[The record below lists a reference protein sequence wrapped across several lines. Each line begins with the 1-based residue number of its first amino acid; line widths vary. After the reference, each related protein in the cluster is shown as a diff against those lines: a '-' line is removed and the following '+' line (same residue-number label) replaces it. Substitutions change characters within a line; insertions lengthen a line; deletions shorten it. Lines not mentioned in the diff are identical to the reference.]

1 MVYSGRHNN
10 VGNQICPIGRLGLQL
25 GRDVSIVVASVAIA
39 ICSHAAQVC
48 SAAPPGGVPIPILNA
63 GFESNPVAPGCFA
76 GFLPTA
82 WSTYDPNGILDGASD
97 AVGCVHADGSPFYPV
112 GGAPEGVNIALI
124 FLNGDTGGGPVGLFQ
139 NLPAVLEA
147 NETYTLQ
154 GQIGN
159 ILSAVGPPPCDVFGF
174 FNLNGFPGYRLQLLA
189 GGVVVLEENNSL
201 SGTIPEGEF
210 RFTRVSTTI
219 QPGHPQI
226 GQPLAVRL
234 INLNIAGP
242 PEAPGVEVNF
252 DDIRL
257 YRGCVDAGDLDDN
270 DDVNA
275 ADLVLFIDVL
285 LGVDSNATHVERSD
299 ANCSG
304 AADGRDIAEFVEI
317 MLG

>member
-1 MVYSGRHNN
+1 MLAVALVVS
-10 VGNQICPIGRLGLQL
+10 PI
-25 GRDVSIVVASVAIA
+25 AM
-39 ICSHAAQVC
+39 
-48 SAAPPGGVPIPILNA
+48 AAPPGGELIPIINA
-63 GFESNPVAPGCFA
+63 GFEANPVSPGCFA
-76 GFLPTA
+76 GLQPTG
-82 WSTYDPNGILDGASD
+82 WSNYDPNGILDGAND

-139 NLPAVLEA
+139 NVPAVLQA
-147 NETYTLQ
+147 NTTYTLA

-159 ILSAVGPPPCDVFGF
+159 ILGAVGPPPCDVFGF

-189 GGVVVLEENNSL
+189 GGVVVLEDNNSL

-210 RFTRVSTTI
+210 RPTSVRTTV
-219 QPGHPQI
+219 GAVHPQL

-252 DDIRL
+252 DAIRL
-257 YRGCVDAGDLDDN
+257 YRGCGGAGDLDIN
-270 DDVNA
+270 GDVNA
-275 ADLVLFIDVL
+275 ADLSLFVEVL
-285 LGVDSNATHVERSD
+285 LESD
-299 ANCSG
+299 IDAIHLQRADADCSG
-304 AADGRDIAEFVEI
+304 AADGHDIAAFVEI

>member
-1 MVYSGRHNN
+1 MSNTV
-10 VGNQICPIGRLGLQL
+10 RLAPA
-25 GRDVSIVVASVAIA
+25 IVIA
-39 ICSHAAQVC
+39 CIAVIAAQAW
-48 SAAPPGGVPIPILNA
+48 AAPPGGTPIPILNA
-63 GFESNPVAPGCFA
+63 GFEANFVSPGCFA
-76 GFLPTA
+76 GLQPTA
-82 WSTYDPNGILDGASD
+82 WSNYDPNGILDGSND

-112 GGAPEGVNIALI
+112 GGAPEGVNVSLI

-154 GQIGN
+154 GRIGN

-189 GGVVVLEENNSL
+189 GGVVVLEDNNSL
-201 SGTIPEGEF
+201 FGAIPEGEF

-219 QPGHPQI
+219 PAGHPQI
-226 GQPLAVRL
+226 GQPLTVRL

-257 YRGCVDAGDLDDN
+257 YRGCPGAGDLDDN
-270 DDVNA
+270 GDVNA
-275 ADLVLFIDVL
+275 ADLGHFINVLTDADADPL
-285 LGVDSNATHVERSD
+285 HVERAD
-299 ANCSG
+299 ADCSG
-304 AADGRDIAEFVEI
+304 TTDGRDIAPFVEI

>member
-1 MVYSGRHNN
+1 MTKRTIASCW
-10 VGNQICPIGRLGLQL
+10 ILAATA
-25 GRDVSIVVASVAIA
+25 VALSTSTPMIA
-39 ICSHAAQVC
+39 I
-48 SAAPPGGVPIPILNA
+48 AAPPGGTPIPIVNA
-63 GFESNPVAPGCFA
+63 GFETNFVSPGCFA
-76 GFLPTA
+76 GLQPSG
-82 WSTYDPNGILDGASD
+82 WSNYDPNGILDGGSD

-112 GGAPEGVNIALI
+112 GGAPEGTNIALI

-147 NETYTLQ
+147 NERYTLQ

-189 GGVVVLEENNSL
+189 GGVVVLEDNNSL
-201 SGTIPEGEF
+201 FGTIPEGEF

-219 QPGHPQI
+219 PPGHPQI

-242 PEAPGVEVNF
+242 PQAPGVEVNF

-257 YRGCVDAGDLDDN
+257 YRGCVDVGDLDDN

-275 ADLVLFIDVL
+275 ADLALFIDVL
-285 LGVDSNATHVERSD
+285 LNVNANPVHMERSD
-299 ANCSG
+299 ADCSG
-304 AADGRDIAEFVEI
+304 EADGRDIAAFVEI

>member
-1 MVYSGRHNN
+1 MTIRTFSFRR
-10 VGNQICPIGRLGLQL
+10 IL
-25 GRDVSIVVASVAIA
+25 
-39 ICSHAAQVC
+39 AAAAVC
-48 SAAPPGGVPIPILNA
+48 TSTSLPMFAFAAPPGGTPIPILNA
-63 GFESNPVAPGCFA
+63 GFEANFVPPGCFA
-76 GFLPTA
+76 GLQPTG
-82 WSTYDPNGILDGASD
+82 WSNYDPNGILDGGND

-112 GGAPEGVNIALI
+112 GGAPEGTNIALI
-124 FLNGDTGGGPVGLFQ
+124 FLNGDTGGGPVGLVQ
-139 NLPAVLEA
+139 NLPAALQA
-147 NETYTLQ
+147 NERYTLQ

-189 GGVVVLEENNSL
+189 GGVVVLEDNNSL
-201 SGTIPEGEF
+201 FGTIPEGEF

-219 QPGHPQI
+219 PPGHPQI
-226 GQPLAVRL
+226 GQPLTVRL

-270 DDVNA
+270 DDVDA

-285 LGVDSNATHVERSD
+285 LDVSANPVHVNRSD
-299 ANCSG
+299 ADCSG
-304 AADGRDIAEFVEI
+304 ETDGRDIRAFVEI